1 VAWCRRDAGWTRT
14 QSRVWQ
20 NDFFQGGAMPLPDAE
35 RILPIIARLRR
46 TKKFDVV
53 IISGTR
59 HLPQHRCR
67 IPCTRACQRGRHPS
81 RATIVH
87 DVCDA
92 DDSAPTILL
101 RTCTKNSPRRTAMHF
116 TCGQV
121 SVSSGLKDPSSI
133 LRSPLPQQTSCCTRA
148 CCTSHNLVRATAF
161 AGQPASFV
169 THRVCCRH
177 RERL

>member
-1 VAWCRRDAGWTRT
+1 MWCCRDAGWAPT
-14 QSRVWQ
+14 QSRVCGRTTSSKAVLCHCPTQ
-20 NDFFQGGAMPLPDAE
+20 NVFCPSLRGCDAPRSLMSSSSPARATCHSTGAA
-35 RILPIIARLRR
+35 
-46 TKKFDVV
+46 
-53 IISGTR
+53 S
-59 HLPQHRCR
+59 
-67 IPCTRACQRGRHPS
+67 PCTRACQRGRHPS

-133 LRSPLPQQTSCCTRA
+133 LRSQLPQQTLCCTRA

-161 AGQPASFV
+161 AGQLASFV

-177 RERL
+177 RECL